1 MKYKECPAVIV
12 LAGPNGAGKST
23 TAPKLLKGALAVTE
37 FVNPD
42 TIAQG
47 LSAFAPE
54 RIQLAAGRIML
65 GRLYELAQQ
74 RETFSFETT
83 LASRSFAP
91 WLKGLRRR
99 GYRVHLVFLW
109 LASADLAVKR
119 VQDRVR
125 LGGHNVPET
134 DIRRRYVSGLRN
146 FFCLYQPL
154 TTTWRFY
161 DNSDPSG
168 PRLVARGKGART
180 TAVGD
185 ERLWTHITVEG
196 KHAR

>member
-1 MKYKECPAVIV
+1 VKAKSSAVIV

-23 TAPKLLKGALAVTE
+23 TALELLKGALAVAD

-54 RIQLAAGRIML
+54 RIQFAAGRIMVS
-65 GRLYELAQQ
+65 RLHELAQ
-74 RETFSFETT
+74 RRATFAFETT

-91 WLKGLRRR
+91 WLKILRSK

-109 LASADLAVKR
+109 LASANLAVKR

-125 LGGHNVPET
+125 LGGHNVPEV

-146 FFCLYQPL
+146 FFHLYLPL
-154 TTTWRFY
+154 TSTWRFY

-168 PRLVARGKGART
+168 PRLIARGKGVRT
-180 TAVGD
+180 TAVID
-185 ERLWTHITVEG
+185 ERLWAHIAREA
-196 KHAR
+196 KHAC

>member
-1 MKYKECPAVIV
+1 MKAKSPGVIV

-54 RIQLAAGRIML
+54 RHRLAAGRVML
-65 GRLYELAQQ
+65 NRLHELVQ
-74 RETFSFETT
+74 RRATFSFETT

-91 WLKGLRRR
+91 WLKSLRTK

-125 LGGHNVPET
+125 LGGHHVAEV

-146 FFCLYQPL
+146 CFHLYLPL
-154 TTTWRFY
+154 TNTWRIY
-161 DNSDPSG
+161 NNSDPSG
-168 PRLVARGKGART
+168 PRLIARGKGLRT
-180 TAVGD
+180 TAIID
-185 ERLWTHITVEG
+185 ERLWAHIAGEA

>member
-1 MKYKECPAVIV
+1 MEAKPRGVIV

-54 RIQLAAGRIML
+54 RIQLAAGWIML
-65 GRLYELAQQ
+65 SRLRELAQ
-74 RETFSFETT
+74 RRATFAFETT

-91 WLKGLRRR
+91 WLKHLRAK

-109 LASADLAVKR
+109 LASATLAVKR

-125 LGGHNVPET
+125 LGGHNVPEV
-134 DIRRRYVSGLRN
+134 DIRRRYESGLRN
-146 FFCLYQPL
+146 LFRLYLPL

-168 PRLVARGKGART
+168 PRLIARGKDIRT
-180 TAVGD
+180 TAIID
-185 ERLWTHITVEG
+185 ERLWAHIAEEA